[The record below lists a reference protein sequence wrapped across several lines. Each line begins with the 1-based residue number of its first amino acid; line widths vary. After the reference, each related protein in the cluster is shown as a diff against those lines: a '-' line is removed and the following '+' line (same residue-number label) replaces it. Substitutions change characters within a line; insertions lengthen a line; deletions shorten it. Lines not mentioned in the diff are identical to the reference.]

1 MVWNTYIVTK
11 IDVNA
16 FFLLGPRGL
25 LIGLEGR
32 DVTLPPAD
40 VAVGGDVDTGQGS
53 IDLDIQGS
61 WSEPRDIGV
70 VI

>member
-25 LIGLEGR
+25 LIGLEGS

-40 VAVGGDVDTGQGS
+40 VAVSGDVGTGQGS
-53 IDLDIQGS
+53 VDLDIQGS
-61 WSEPRDIGV
+61 WSEPGNIRV